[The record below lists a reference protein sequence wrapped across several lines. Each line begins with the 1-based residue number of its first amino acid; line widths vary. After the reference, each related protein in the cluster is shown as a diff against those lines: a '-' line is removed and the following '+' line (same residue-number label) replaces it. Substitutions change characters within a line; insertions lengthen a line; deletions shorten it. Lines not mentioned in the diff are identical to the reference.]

1 MVTFKKISNAVLWNH
16 LNKITGYLFDFL
28 LSVVLARGLGD
39 YQFGI
44 YSELWNFVFLFSL
57 VCTLGVDTAINVFLP
72 KVAGQPG
79 IISRYLRTTLAVFGL
94 ISLSA
99 IVLLNLSSGIIGHL
113 VHSPELVELLKI
125 TAFYIVLFGF
135 LIIAQMILLSFFAA
149 RFLFW
154 ANSILK
160 AGTVIISFLI
170 IERGGDLKQVI
181 LGMIAINFVVAAFYF
196 IRALGYFR
204 PRPDPVKIGPFYKL
218 SLVAGGTQFVNYILG
233 RYFDIFLLGYFA
245 ISKQE
250 IGYYNIAFSITM
262 AMHYFFSSGF
272 GGIITASFSKF
283 EQEKRPER
291 ISQGWQQVTR
301 VCVFFTLPVFI
312 FVIFNAEQLI
322 RMIYSAAY
330 QPSAFLLQVFACFY
344 LISVVL
350 GSGANSSILY
360 AIRKENI
367 VLYLRIGWGLV
378 NVVLDLLFIPYWGPL
393 GAIGATGIATVG
405 IIGMEY
411 IFANKY
417 VGLKFPFF
425 FFLKISAAAI
435 ISIAFCQL
443 FSHEALLEIIMNG
456 ILYLFIF
463 LLSTFMFKPFI
474 SNDIRYITDYNLVL
488 GKIVGYFSKNHY
500 ENN

>member
-16 LNKITGYLFDFL
+16 LNKITGYLLDFL

-57 VCTLGVDTAINVFLP
+57 VCTLGVDTAINVYLP
-72 KVAGQPG
+72 KVTGQPG

-113 VHSPELVELLKI
+113 VHSPELAELLKI

-322 RMIYSAAY
+322 RMIYSAVY

-378 NVVLDLLFIPYWGPL
+378 NVVLDLIFIPYWGPL
-393 GAIGATGIATVG
+393 GAIVATGIATVG

-417 VGLKFPFF
+417 VGLKFPWT
-425 FFLKISAAAI
+425 FFLKIALAGGV
-435 ISIAFCQL
+435 SIGLSQVL
-443 FSHEALLEIIMNG
+443 PHHNPVELIMNG
-456 ILYLFIF
+456 MAFGSLFII
-463 LLSTFMFKPFI
+463 LIYIFKPFTLEDFNFV
-474 SNDIRYITDYNLVL
+474 NDKNLKFS
-488 GKIVGYFSKNHY
+488 KIIKYFSA
-500 ENN
+500 